1 MIVME
6 RRDTEMETEI
16 FGKNDQMDPN
26 KSLRTSPHD
35 LNRPKALILFYFC
48 TCVNIVT
55 TDLFLGRG
63 QTVLNLH

>member
-6 RRDTEMETEI
+6 RWDTEMETEI

-35 LNRPKALILFYFC
+35 LFGSKNE
-48 TCVNIVT
+48 
-55 TDLFLGRG
+55 LFLRY
-63 QTVLNLH
+63 Q